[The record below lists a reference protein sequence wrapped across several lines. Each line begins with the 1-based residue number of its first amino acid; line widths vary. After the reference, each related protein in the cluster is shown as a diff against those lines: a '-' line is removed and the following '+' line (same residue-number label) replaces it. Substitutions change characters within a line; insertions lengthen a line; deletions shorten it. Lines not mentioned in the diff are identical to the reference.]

1 MLSQTTYGSEQLF
14 YYSFDKK
21 VLIEEVPGKLMI
33 KKKSDI
39 SQAEMETIIRSY
51 VDEPTISWFNSDICT
66 VSVEDILVEQ
76 TITHLIQEE
85 SVLSARHIYN
95 TSTGKHY
102 YEGRKNHR
110 ALDIGLID
118 QLVLKYKEGV
128 SLTVKDNLNNTYGL
142 TKYKQNE
149 LFGLYTI
156 SKKSDI
162 LSISNILFETGYFE
176 YVYPELI
183 CKYTLFEERTFY
195 PNDTYFQYQVTLHNT
210 GQSFNGHYGT
220 ADADI
225 DAPEAW
231 AVTMGNEDI
240 VIAVIDQGVTSN
252 HPDLPNTRQVRLN
265 GSNIG
270 SGSPND
276 PSPTGNENHGNACA
290 GIIAATIN
298 NNEGIAGIAPLC
310 KIMPIRFDDSN
321 TPSEMADAIRF
332 AANNGADVI
341 SNSWGY
347 DDPDMIVSAI
357 TDAIQ
362 YAISKDCVVMFAA
375 GNTANH
381 SSNDNGYVC
390 FPANQTISG
399 MLSVGASDRYD
410 QQADYS
416 PTSPLIDIVAPSH
429 RAYPYNSLYYS
440 GIIGEN
446 LDMWSIDIPGS
457 DGYNSWHT
465 DQGDFFNTGDMLPTT
480 GTNYLSYTGH
490 FGGTS
495 HACPVVAGVAAL
507 VLSMNP
513 DLSPQIVCSI
523 LTASADKVGGYT
535 YVNDKCDNMG
545 YGRVNAYNAVWMAC
559 DTTKLVGDAPP
570 HHYTVHGT
578 EDIYGCDIYM
588 KEVYAIDPNAIL
600 RVHAKNSVTIDGSF
614 YIDEGCVLEI
624 KPDY

>member
-21 VLIEEVPGKLMI
+21 VLIEEVPGKFMI

-39 SQAEMETIIRSY
+39 SQAEMETIIRLY

-265 GSNIG
+265 GSNTY
-270 SGSPND
+270 D
-276 PSPTGNENHGNACA
+276 PANFSFSYSQSSSDRSNSTIEYDHNENW
-290 GIIAATIN
+290 
-298 NNEGIAGIAPLC
+298 
-310 KIMPIRFDDSN
+310 K
-321 TPSEMADAIRF
+321 
-332 AANNGADVI
+332 
-341 SNSWGY
+341 
-347 DDPDMIVSAI
+347 
-357 TDAIQ
+357 
-362 YAISKDCVVMFAA
+362 
-375 GNTANH
+375 
-381 SSNDNGYVC
+381 
-390 FPANQTISG
+390 
-399 MLSVGASDRYD
+399 AS
-410 QQADYS
+410 ADYS
-416 PTSPLIDIVAPSH
+416 YSPGLKGWSPFENI
-429 RAYPYNSLYYS
+429 PYDARWFR
-440 GIIGEN
+440 IIKETKIN
-446 LDMWSIDIPGS
+446 FLPQSFS
-457 DGYNSWHT
+457 
-465 DQGDFFNTGDMLPTT
+465 FNTDLQRSYHELQERDLEGSEGIPVTFSQQFYWNRSLSLRWDPLQLIRLSFNASTRAEVEEPYTVVNKDLYPDEYELWKDSVKMSLRNMGRPLDYSQSFNASYAIPLNKLPALDWITADASFNSSYSWNRGTT
-480 GTNYLSYTGH
+480 YAN
-490 FGGTS
+490 GTS
-495 HACPVVAGVAAL
+495 YGNIISNRRSIN
-507 VLSMNP
+507 LSGRFNLLNMYNKVTY
-513 DLSPQIVCSI
+513 LHRINNKYQRIGRNKVRIQPQ
-523 LTASADKVGGYT
+523 
-535 YVNDKCDNMG
+535 
-545 YGRVNAYNAVWMAC
+545 
-559 DTTKLVGDAPP
+559 
-570 HHYTVHGT
+570 
-578 EDIYGCDIYM
+578 
-588 KEVYAIDPNAIL
+588 
-600 RVHAKNSVTIDGSF
+600 
-614 YIDEGCVLEI
+614 
-624 KPDY
+624 